1 MSMVLEMPALA
12 DSGPRQ
18 PFPPKLQERLGKE
31 YADILPT
38 ITQAYTIPDKQAVFA
53 FLQQHSELIPVLIEG
68 RAVVSFFFSEE
79 TAVAL
84 TLLRD
89 ADVGSD
95 YLVAWIKVPLPSS
108 EASDRLFD
116 LSDIWLRT
124 RAAVIGERLSFNL
137 GAL

>member
-1 MSMVLEMPALA
+1 MSMVLEMPAMA
-12 DSGPRQ
+12 DNTPLQ
-18 PFPPKLQERLGKE
+18 PFPPKLQERLVKE
-31 YADILPT
+31 YTYILPT
-38 ITQAYTIPDKQAVFA
+38 ITQAYTIPDKRAVFA
-53 FLQQHSELIPVLIEG
+53 FLQEHSELIPVLIEG

-79 TAVAL
+79 TPVAL

-89 ADVGSD
+89 ADVGLD
-95 YLVAWIKVPLPSS
+95 YLVAWIKVPLPSR

-116 LSDIWLRT
+116 LSDTWLRA

>member
-1 MSMVLEMPALA
+1 MSMVLEMPAMA
-12 DSGPRQ
+12 DSPPRQ
-18 PFPPKLQERLGKE
+18 PFPPKLQARLVKE
-31 YADILPT
+31 YDDILPT

-79 TAVAL
+79 TSVAL

-89 ADVGSD
+89 VDVGLD

-116 LSDIWLRT
+116 LSDTWLRT